1 MVYSAIHH
9 TDLIGSRIVLGT
21 DRFGSS
27 VPESVSF
34 DLLDRYAGCGGNVID
49 TASVYADWL
58 GMGKSLSEKTIG
70 KWLDA
75 RKNRAGL
82 ILSTK
87 GGHYDLATRKPRL
100 SLSEVR
106 SDLESSLENL
116 RTDKIDLYWLHK
128 DDETQSPESL
138 IEMLNEADK
147 DRNVRYFG
155 ASNWTYD
162 RIKAAND
169 HAKKNSLRP
178 FVCSQILHSIAKVNY
193 TDEGILAMTEDEYG
207 KYASDSLSVFCFSSQ
222 ARGFFAKLQ
231 KGGIDSLP
239 PHTKKAYCN
248 EENLALYE
256 RLCRFAK
263 ERSVSVAA
271 AVLALLYSDEEVNSF
286 ALIGPGSLETLDE
299 TLAYCNL
306 LLSPEERTALLYER
320 QK

>member
-1 MVYSAIHH
+1 MVYSAIKQ

-27 VPESVSF
+27 VPESTAF
-34 DLLDRYAGCGGNVID
+34 DLLDRYAACGGNVID

-58 GMGKSLSEKTIG
+58 NMGKSLSEKTIG
-70 KWLDA
+70 KWLEA

-87 GGHYDLATRKPRL
+87 GGHYELATRKPRL

-116 RTDKIDLYWLHK
+116 RTDVIDLYWLHK
-128 DDETQSPESL
+128 DDESKSPESL

-147 DRNVRYFG
+147 DGHARYFG

-169 HAKKNSLRP
+169 HARENGLRP
-178 FVCSQILHSIAKVNY
+178 FVCSQILHSVARVNF
-193 TDEGILAMTEDEYG
+193 TDEGILAMTKEEYG

-222 ARGFFAKLQ
+222 ARGFFAKLC
-231 KGGIDSLP
+231 KGGMDSLP
-239 PHTKKAYCN
+239 PRTIKAYCN

-256 RLCRFAK
+256 RMSEFAK
-263 ERSVSVAA
+263 EKQVSVAA
-271 AVLALLYSDEEVNSF
+271 VVLALLYSDEEVNSF
-286 ALIGPGSLETLDE
+286 ALVGPGSSETLE
-299 TLAYCNL
+299 ESLAYCDL
-306 LLSPEERTALLYER
+306 LLSPEERKTLLYER
-320 QK
+320 